1 MGRLAVS
8 ACLCAILGAGCG
20 GGDNEAPS
28 RSEEE
33 PQPVSVAAAGTVRIV
48 AREYS
53 FEPAEIE
60 VEGPGR
66 LTLTLKNAGALAHN
80 AKLFRGDREIGGSPT
95 FPGGRTESGRVRLE
109 SGSYEM
115 VCTVGD
121 HAARGMVG
129 IVTVR

>member
-20 GGDNEAPS
+20 GGDDEAPT
-28 RSEEE
+28 RSQEEA
-33 PQPVSVAAAGTVRIV
+33 QPATVAAGGTVRII
-48 AREYS
+48 AREY
-53 FEPAEIE
+53 FFRPAEIV

-80 AKLFRGDREIGGSPT
+80 AKLFRDDEEIGGSPT

-115 VCTVGD
+115 ICTVGD

-129 IVTVR
+129 TVTVR